1 MALMQCPECKG
12 VVSSEAEK
20 CPHCGYPLKGQEK
33 PNVGQTSL
41 KKEGAEKKRRNGG
54 LIFACIGS
62 FVSLVGISLGIIFI
76 GNTST
81 NTNIGNT
88 SGSMPFIALE
98 RDATSD
104 DYSFSQSEEA
114 TLTTLKDTYKILPKY
129 DIKNL
134 QIEITYCKDSI
145 ADVVKKTT
153 IEFSSVTKG
162 STYYKEITHTISEMM
177 SIKRYSY
184 KTLSGKVKL

>member
-33 PNVGQTSL
+33 PNVSQTSL

-76 GNTST
+76 GNKSI
-81 NTNIGNT
+81 NTNSSNVPNILT
-88 SGSMPFIALE
+88 E
-98 RDATSD
+98 RKATSD
-104 DYSFSQSEEA
+104 DYTFNQSEEA

-129 DIKNL
+129 DIKDL
-134 QIEITYCKDSI
+134 QIEITYYKESLS
-145 ADVVKKTT
+145 DVVKKTT